1 MITGKREREQKKV
14 VRKILM
20 IVYSNISFINGK
32 KRLQAIRKNYRD
44 IVISQ
49 VCKWLS
55 NAKSTI
61 IPNSGF
67 NLFLY
72 NGGFVF
78 N

>member
-49 VCKWLS
+49 VCK
-55 NAKSTI
+55 
-61 IPNSGF
+61 
-67 NLFLY
+67 
-72 NGGFVF
+72 
-78 N
+78 